1 MGSDIK
7 QIVKGTKQICG
18 TVKDSYI
25 KKRFED
31 PICFTFCL
39 STYDYMY
46 PTCKIFKKMLPC
58 DVAAGAKSG

>member
-46 PTCKIFKKMLPC
+46 PTCKIF
-58 DVAAGAKSG
+58 